1 MYAPAT
7 VWGANN
13 TGRGPDPG
21 ILSERRAGPWG
32 SMVETQPKLVL
43 VGADARTAAE
53 LAALLGDRYEI
64 VRQPDEPTLAA
75 VLRALGEGVLITD
88 GAGIDGERE
97 PAWSNQYFDALDE
110 RTRRLVRGYCEQAA
124 RMDAGVSGAVTGK
137 HEIESEDGRQ
147 VYDIYVTTLAPDEH
161 GHRKV
166 AAFVRDVTIERRA
179 QQKMD
184 AIDRAGFELV
194 RMDTEELRKM
204 NPSERIQLLER
215 RIVAYS
221 KELLHFDHFAIF
233 LIDQKRNKLEL
244 VMQSGLPPEIQDLD
258 LYLEQ
263 EGSGISGYVAST
275 GRSYICHDT
284 SLDEKFLPGLS
295 GARSSLTVPL
305 CVHDRVIGIMDIE
318 SQQPGA
324 FDDQDRQFAEIFG
337 RYIAMAVHMLQLL
350 VTERSA
356 VNEHVS
362 GRFEGELREPLE
374 DIMHEV
380 DWLTSRPD
388 ADPEVRRHID
398 RILTDVESIR
408 RRVKTVSSGPQT
420 LLGVDEAMRTREK
433 DPLLVGRRVLIA
445 DDVPKIRKVIGDV
458 LGHRG
463 AMTELFSDGSHAI
476 ERLKA
481 CADGQPLFD
490 LIISDIQMP
499 DRNGYEVFAAARR
512 HCPGAPVILMT
523 GFGYDPHHSIVRASQ
538 EGLSGVLFK
547 PFEIELLINQVR
559 DALGKP
565 K

>member
-1 MYAPAT
+1 
-7 VWGANN
+7 
-13 TGRGPDPG
+13 
-21 ILSERRAGPWG
+21 
-32 SMVETQPKLVL
+32 MVETQPKLVL

-53 LAALLGDRYEI
+53 LSSLLGDRFEI
-64 VRQPDEPTLAA
+64 VRQPDEPAMAA
-75 VLRALGEGVLITD
+75 VLRALGEGVVIS
-88 GAGIDGERE
+88 AGESE

-110 RTRRLVRGYCEQAA
+110 RTRRQVFEFCGGAA
-124 RMDAGVSGAVTGK
+124 RSDAGVSGAVTGK
-137 HEIESEDGRQ
+137 HEIETADGRQ
-147 VYDIYVTTLAPDEH
+147 VFEVYVTTLAPDEH
-161 GHRKV
+161 GERRV
-166 AAFVRDVTIERRA
+166 AAIVRDVTIARRA

-194 RMDTEELRKM
+194 RMDTDEVRRM
-204 NPSERIQLLER
+204 NSMERIQLLEK

-233 LIDQKRNKLEL
+233 LIDSNRNKLEM

-258 LYLEQ
+258 LYLEH

-284 SLDEKFLPGLS
+284 TQDDKFLPGLS

-337 RYIAMAVHMLQLL
+337 RYIAMALNMLQLL
-350 VTERSA
+350 VTERST
-356 VNEHVS
+356 VNEKVS
-362 GRFEGELREPLE
+362 DRFEGELREPLE
-374 DIMHEV
+374 DILHEV
-380 DWLTSRPD
+380 DWLTARPD
-388 ADPEVRRHID
+388 ADPEVRHHIE

-408 RRVKTVSSGPQT
+408 RRVKSVASGPQT

-433 DPLLVGRRVLIA
+433 DPALVGKRVLVA
-445 DDVPKIRKVIGDV
+445 DDHPKIRKVIGDV

-463 AMTELFSDGSHAI
+463 ALTEVFSGGSDAI
-476 ERLKA
+476 ERLRA
-481 CADGQPLFD
+481 CATTGATKGPATDGREPFD

-512 HCPGAPVILMT
+512 HCPGVPVILMT

-559 DALGKP
+559 DALGAAKG
-565 K
+565 

>member
-1 MYAPAT
+1 
-7 VWGANN
+7 
-13 TGRGPDPG
+13 
-21 ILSERRAGPWG
+21 
-32 SMVETQPKLVL
+32 MVETQPKLVL
-43 VGADARTAAE
+43 VGADARTVAE
-53 LAALLGDRYEI
+53 LSAVLGDRYEI

-75 VLRALGEGVLITD
+75 VLRALGEGVLITQ
-88 GAGIDGERE
+88 GESE
-97 PAWSNQYFDALDE
+97 PAWSNQYFDSLDE
-110 RTRRLVRGYCEQAA
+110 RTRRRVAAMCDQAA
-124 RMDAGVSGAVTGK
+124 RADAGAAGAVTGK

-147 VYDIYVTTLAPDEH
+147 VFDVYVTSLAPDEH
-161 GHRKV
+161 GERRV
-166 AAFVRDVTIERRA
+166 AAVVRDVTIARRA

-204 NPSERIQLLER
+204 NSYERIQLLER

-233 LIDQKRNKLEL
+233 LIDPKRNKLEL
-244 VMQSGLPPEIQDLD
+244 VMQTGLPPEIQDLD
-258 LYLEQ
+258 LYPEQ

-284 SLDEKFLPGLS
+284 STDERFLPGLS

-305 CVHDRVIGIMDIE
+305 CLHDRVIGIMDIE

-337 RYIAMAVHMLQLL
+337 RYIAMALHMLQLL
-350 VTERSA
+350 VTERST
-356 VNEHVS
+356 VNEKVS
-362 GRFEGELREPLE
+362 DRFEGELREPLE
-374 DIMHEV
+374 DILHEV
-380 DWLTSRPD
+380 DWLTARPD
-388 ADPEVRRHID
+388 SDPEVRRHIE

-408 RRVKTVSSGPQT
+408 RRVKSVASGPQT

-433 DPLLVGRRVLIA
+433 DPAMLGRRVLVA
-445 DDVPKIRKVIGDV
+445 DDHPKIRKVIGDV
-458 LGHRG
+458 LTHRG
-463 AMTELFSDGSHAI
+463 AQTEVFSGGQQAI
-476 ERLKA
+476 DRLKA
-481 CADGQPLFD
+481 CAAGAAGFD
-490 LIISDIQMP
+490 LIVSDIQMP

-512 HCPGAPVILMT
+512 HCPGVPVILMT

-559 DALGKP
+559 DALAGGKG
-565 K
+565 

>member
-1 MYAPAT
+1 
-7 VWGANN
+7 
-13 TGRGPDPG
+13 
-21 ILSERRAGPWG
+21 
-32 SMVETQPKLVL
+32 MVEIQPKLVL

-53 LAALLGDRYEI
+53 LSALLGDRYEV

-75 VLRALGEGVLITD
+75 VLRALGEGVLIT
-88 GAGIDGERE
+88 AGEHE

-110 RTRRLVRGYCEQAA
+110 RTRRMVADLCQMAA
-124 RMDAGVSGAVTGK
+124 RSDKGVTGAVTGK
-137 HEIESEDGRQ
+137 HEIESADGRQ
-147 VYDIYVTTLAPDEH
+147 VFDVYFTTLAPDEH
-161 GHRKV
+161 GERKV
-166 AAFVRDVTIERRA
+166 AAVVRDITVARRA

-194 RMDTEELRKM
+194 RMDTEEVRRM
-204 NPSERIQLLER
+204 NSMERIQLLEK

-233 LIDQKRNKLEL
+233 LIDQKRNKLEM

-258 LYLEQ
+258 LYLEH

-275 GRSYICHDT
+275 GRSYICQDT
-284 SLDEKFLPGLS
+284 ELDEKFLPGLS

-318 SQQPGA
+318 SQRPGA

-337 RYIAMAVHMLQLL
+337 RYIAMALHMLQLL
-350 VTERSA
+350 VTERST
-356 VNEHVS
+356 VNEKVS
-362 GRFEGELREPLE
+362 DRFEGELRQPLE
-374 DIMHEV
+374 DILHEV
-380 DWLTSRPD
+380 DWLTARPD
-388 ADPEVRRHID
+388 SDPEVRHHIE

-408 RRVKTVSSGPQT
+408 RRVKSVASGPQT

-433 DPLLVGRRVLIA
+433 DPVLSGRRILIA
-445 DDVPKIRKVIGDV
+445 DDHPKIRKVIGDV
-458 LGHRG
+458 LSHKG
-463 AMTELFSDGSHAI
+463 AKTEIFTGGGDAI

-481 CADGQPLFD
+481 CQDGAAAFD

-512 HCPGAPVILMT
+512 HCPGVPVILMT

-538 EGLSGVLFK
+538 DGLQGVLFK
-547 PFEIELLINQVR
+547 PFEIELLLNQVR
-559 DALGKP
+559 EALTNP
-565 K
+565 KSS